1 MTKIK
6 AWFQQQRF
14 RSDVKH
20 LQKRLSDP
28 EGRLTALTHYLG
40 WLAKCTF
47 ERSAL
52 TRAQGDLTFM
62 SQAGNCDELLL
73 ALREAGEVLSDRKS
87 DYSSMPYAR
96 RERSE
101 VTLSEYLVT
110 NAGILVSP
118 QLFADKFKV
127 LITPMLDDLLVA
139 VVSSDGREQYHLR
152 STSRLVEECLDI
164 CLMLLAIS
172 DQQLIPPS
180 A

>member
-6 AWFQQQRF
+6 AWFRQQRF
-14 RSDVKH
+14 RSDAKH
-20 LQKRLSDP
+20 LQKGLSSP
-28 EGRLTALTHYLG
+28 EGRLTALAHYLG

-47 ERSAL
+47 EQSGL
-52 TRAQGDLTFM
+52 TRAQGELVFK

-73 ALREAGEVLSDRKS
+73 AIRDATEVLTDRKT

-110 NAGILVSP
+110 NGEIVIP
-118 QLFADKFKV
+118 PKLFADKFQV
-127 LITPMLDDLLVA
+127 LMTPMLDELLVA

-164 CLMLLAIS
+164 CLMLLAVC